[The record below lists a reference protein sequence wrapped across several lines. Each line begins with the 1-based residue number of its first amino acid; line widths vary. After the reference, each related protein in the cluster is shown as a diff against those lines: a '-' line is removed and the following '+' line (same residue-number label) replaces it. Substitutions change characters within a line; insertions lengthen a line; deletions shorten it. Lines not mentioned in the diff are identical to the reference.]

1 MESCLGVEREVSR
14 VQDKISTVRNG
25 QKKILDSVIQTVQQ
39 VKEELLNV
47 GENSPLSPSQTIS
60 LIQALQTA
68 KESTKKVATDHRDLH
83 SSVSKVGKAIDRNF
97 VSDYDSTSRS
107 DIFSSPEQAA
117 MLNQVVLQHFYRH
130 GQLEIAETLAREANL
145 NECLKDSKQPF
156 QELNSIL
163 ESLHRRDLRPALD
176 WAERNRMELN
186 ARGTLTI
193 PSGVVINNNNDDDDD
208 NNAVAT
214 APRTPTS
221 SLELKLH
228 KLQFIEILKGAAG
241 EAGTVNY
248 GQNRL
253 DAIKYARAHFPRFVQ
268 GHEREVATLMGAL
281 MYIGPRFSES
291 PYAHLLSDNLWK
303 EIAELFVRDACA
315 LMGLSVE
322 SALAVAVNAGCTAL
336 PALLNIKQVMLQHA
350 GVWSA
355 KDELPIEIDLGTN
368 SRYHSIFACP
378 ILRQQTSDSN
388 PPLKL
393 TCGHCI
399 SRDALNKLS
408 SNSGHKLKCPYCP
421 VEQNPGDARQ
431 IFL

>member
-14 VQDKISTVRNG
+14 VQDKISSVRNG
-25 QKKILDSVIQTVQQ
+25 QKKTLDGVIQAVQQ

-47 GENSPLSPSQTIS
+47 SESNPLSPSQTIS

-107 DIFSSPEQAA
+107 DIFSSAEQAA

-163 ESLHRRDLRPALD
+163 ESLNRRDLRPALD

-193 PSGVVINNNNDDDDD
+193 PSDVVINNNNDD
-208 NNAVAT
+208 NPGRVA
-214 APRTPTS
+214 PTPTS

-228 KLQFIEILKGAAG
+228 KLQFIEILKGSSG
-241 EAGTVNY
+241 GGGTPVNY
-248 GQNRL
+248 TQNRL
-253 DAIKYARAHFPRFVQ
+253 DAIKYARAHFPRYVQ

-291 PYAHLLSDNLWK
+291 PYAHLLSENLWK

>member
-14 VQDKISTVRNG
+14 VQDKITSVRNAQRKTLDEVIDAV
-25 QKKILDSVIQTVQQ
+25 QKAKQ
-39 VKEELLNV
+39 ELQNV
-47 GENSPLSPSQTIS
+47 SESNPLSPSQTIT
-60 LIQALQTA
+60 LIQALQAA
-68 KESTKKVATDHRDLH
+68 KESTKKTATDHRDLH

-97 VSDYDSTSRS
+97 VSDYDSTSRN
-107 DIFSSPEQAA
+107 DIFSSPEQTA

-163 ESLHRRDLRPALD
+163 ESLQRRDLGPALN
-176 WAERNRMELN
+176 WAERNRLELN
-186 ARGTLTI
+186 RRGTLAIPTSNMTI
-193 PSGVVINNNNDDDDD
+193 TNNNNESQQGGG
-208 NNAVAT
+208 NSN
-214 APRTPTS
+214 PTPTS

-228 KLQFIEILKGAAG
+228 KLQFIEILRGGSIGGATA
-241 EAGTVNY
+241 N
-248 GQNRL
+248 QNRL
-253 DAIKYARAHFPRFVQ
+253 QAIAYARRHFPRFVQ
-268 GHEREVATLMGAL
+268 GHEREVASLMGAL

-291 PYAHLLSDNLWK
+291 PYSHLLSDDLWK
-303 EIAELFVRDACA
+303 EIGELFVRDACA

-378 ILRQQTSDSN
+378 ILRQQTSDAN

-421 VEQNPGDARQ
+421 VEQNPADARQ
-431 IFL
+431 IYL